1 MPNRNWDVVD
11 WYSDSSKAQ
20 NTLDWAPVTS
30 LEDGLTMIADWQNEV
45 AHVEHLYNTYTTHLD
60 KLTDTWE
67 LIFVVNGANDGSVEK
82 LNSINTRD
90 NVRVCWLEKGGW
102 GRAVKYGLAEG
113 KGKYLCYTNS
123 ARTDIDDLILI
134 LNYARVNNDN
144 VVKATRIIREKLV
157 RKIGSTLYNFQCRL
171 LYKVPIWDVNG
182 TPKVIPQHIYKDLD
196 ITSDDDLIDAEV
208 IIKCNLALRDP
219 AEIYGSTFEGAGIVP

>member
-1 MPNRNWDVVD
+1 MTPTFSIILPL
-11 WYSDSSKAQ
+11 YKQ
-20 NTLDWAPVTS
+20 
-30 LEDGLTMIADWQNEV
+30 V
-45 AHVEHLYNTYTTHLD
+45 AHAEHLYNTYTAHLD
-60 KLTDTWE
+60 TLTDTWE

-123 ARTDIDDLILI
+123 ARTDIEDLILI

-144 VVKATRIIREKLV
+144 VVKATRIIREKLI

-182 TPKVIPQHIYKDLD
+182 TPKVIPQHIYKELD

-208 IIKCNLALRDP
+208 IIKCVRNKVRIIEIPVILTARISGSSTTNFASAYKMYSGLLR
-219 AEIYGSTFEGAGIVP
+219 FKK

>member
-1 MPNRNWDVVD
+1 MTPTFSIILPL
-11 WYSDSSKAQ
+11 YKQ
-20 NTLDWAPVTS
+20 
-30 LEDGLTMIADWQNEV
+30 V
-45 AHVEHLYNTYTTHLD
+45 AHAEHLYNTYTTYLD
-60 KLTDTWE
+60 KLSDTWE

-102 GRAVKYGLAEG
+102 GRAVKFGLAEG

-123 ARTDIDDLILI
+123 ARTDIEDLIMI

-157 RKIGSTLYNFQCRL
+157 RKIGSTLYNFQCRM

-182 TPKVIPQHIYKDLD
+182 TPKVIPRHVYSELD

-208 IIKCNLALRDP
+208 IIKCVRNGVRIIEIPVILTTRISGSSTTNFASAYKMYSGLLR
-219 AEIYGSTFEGAGIVP
+219 FKK